1 MHSRIPKSFSNP
13 KDFRFYQSDSENDDL
28 FNSEDDQIDDYSD
41 DDDQIYYTDE
51 DEEQEARR
59 ERRRRTRTWIPYYSD
74 EDQIYI
80 SDVDQL
86 YDSDEERRRTFSRS
100 WIPFH
105 DSDIDEEQEV
115 NAEMDNNPQN
125 IEGDVEQDVEANKEN
140 DAEREHKQL
149 RQLLKWWLNKENEN
163 QKALTYQSMAPTE
176 EADYYYNYLNV
187 KKILRFSFQF
197 VSKIFKLTW

>member
-1 MHSRIPKSFSNP
+1 MHSRIPESFSNP

-41 DDDQIYYTDE
+41 DDQIYDTDE

-74 EDQIYI
+74 EDQVYI

-125 IEGDVEQDVEANKEN
+125 VEGDVEQDVEANKEN
-140 DAEREHKQL
+140 DAEQEHKQL

-163 QKALTYQSMAPTE
+163 QKALTYQSMAATE
-176 EADYYYNYLNV
+176 EVDCHTNYLNVV

-197 VSKIFKLTW
+197 VSKIFKLT